1 MKYTVQCLFAGWW
14 SNEVIV
20 EADSLDAA
28 CVKAMEE
35 AGQDDGWRSI
45 DDCGPTFV
53 ARICEGEHDMIYSP
67 EAGKQQQPVPYQ
79 HSERATG
86 DIRDSR
92 ELATIL
98 AALRYWRDSAE
109 GGYTRAQAEIA
120 SDYPALLSAQQ
131 PGQLSELDEISTLC
145 DRLGR
150 EG

>member
-28 CVKAMEE
+28 CAKAIEE

-53 ARICEGEHDMIYSP
+53 TRICEGEHDMIYSP
-67 EAGKQQQPVPYQ
+67 EAAKHQRPIPYE
-79 HSERATG
+79 HGERATG

-98 AALRYWRDSAE
+98 AALRYYQRTALGA
-109 GGYTRAQAEIA
+109 GGAIPEDEILEDAGVGSLDGAEI
-120 SDYPALLSAQQ
+120 DALC
-131 PGQLSELDEISTLC
+131 E
-145 DRLGR
+145 RLNMG
-150 EG
+150 GA